1 MKSTMKYG
9 MAFLGLLVMLGTGCE
24 KIRKAMEEAS
34 AKKSEAS
41 TSSASGSAEVR
52 HIVGVSEFN
61 SFINQKDKVVV
72 IDFYA
77 DWCGPCRRLAPTLE
91 KVVGEFGSQAVLGKV
106 NVDKNRELASK
117 WRISSIPDVRIFR
130 GGKQVDAFMGLIPEA
145 KVRQF
150 IQHQVSKLP
159 PPKAETKTE
168 TTGQDSADGSAE
180 AKKEPPITR
189 MKKDWVPPG
198 VERR

>member
-1 MKSTMKYG
+1 MG
-9 MAFLGLLVMLGTGCE
+9 ILGLLLVLGTGCE
-24 KIRKAMEEAS
+24 KLRKAAKEAS
-34 AKKSEAS
+34 ASK
-41 TSSASGSAEVR
+41 TSGSSTEVH
-52 HIVGVSEFN
+52 HIVGESEFN
-61 SFINQKDKVVV
+61 SFINQSDKVVV

-77 DWCGPCRRLAPTLE
+77 DWCGPCRRLAPILE
-91 KVVGEFGSQAVLGKV
+91 KVVGEFDSQVVLGKV
-106 NVDKNRELASK
+106 NIDNNKNLAAK

-159 PPKAETKTE
+159 PPNVESGTATSGK
-168 TTGQDSADGSAE
+168 DGAK

-198 VERR
+198 VERQ